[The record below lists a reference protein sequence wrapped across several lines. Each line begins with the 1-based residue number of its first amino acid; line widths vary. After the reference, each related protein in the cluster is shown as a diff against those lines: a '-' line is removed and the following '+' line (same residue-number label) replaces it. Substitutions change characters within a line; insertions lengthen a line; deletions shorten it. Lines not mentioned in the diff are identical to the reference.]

1 MLMSSWRMDATAFV
15 FLGGG
20 GSMSWA
26 SFVGVWGSA
35 ESVGSVESVESKKVY
50 SSDGGVW
57 DGRLLLISI
66 FGVVRLVVCV
76 LVSLAGMHAV
86 CRH

>member
-26 SFVGVWGSA
+26 SFVGVGGSA
-35 ESVGSVESVESKKVY
+35 DSVGSVGSVESVESKKVF

-57 DGRLLLISI
+57 DGRSLISS
-66 FGVVRLVVCV
+66 VVVTLVCANVG
-76 LVSLAGMHAV
+76 SDE
-86 CRH
+86 